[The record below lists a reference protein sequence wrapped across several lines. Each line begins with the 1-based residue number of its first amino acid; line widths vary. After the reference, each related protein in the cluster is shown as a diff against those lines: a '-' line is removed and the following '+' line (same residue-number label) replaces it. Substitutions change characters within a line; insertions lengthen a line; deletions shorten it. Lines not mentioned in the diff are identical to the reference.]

1 MRVKQPGSGSG
12 LLWILAG
19 RKLLRLLL
27 DPSLDQLAD
36 AGIGALVTGF
46 FQPLEKGFECV
57 PSNALT
63 DGVIGDGDETFEI
76 VTWRQLGLH
85 DKPIFLVDIAGYWRP
100 LIDLFEHIVTHGFA
114 RPVVPQIVH
123 IVPSIPSL
131 MAALGQAAPGAGTRS
146 ELF

>member
-46 FQPLEKGFECV
+46 FQPL
-57 PSNALT
+57 
-63 DGVIGDGDETFEI
+63 
-76 VTWRQLGLH
+76 
-85 DKPIFLVDIAGYWRP
+85 DISP
-100 LIDLFEHIVTHGFA
+100 DLFYLS
-114 RPVVPQIVH
+114 R
-123 IVPSIPSL
+123 
-131 MAALGQAAPGAGTRS
+131 
-146 ELF
+146 